1 MRRIIF
7 ARLNYFFQHSVHLTL
22 EKVYSTARRSKLVFQ
37 FFYCAAHQKGP
48 PQNTPAPDTL
58 SIYRIFHENAMPRS
72 STHTNPESQLVD
84 LYEHPG
90 HLLRRAQQISVS
102 IFHDELGGDVT
113 PVQYAV
119 LRTLSQHP
127 GIDQVSL
134 AGLVAIDTSTG
145 ATVCVRL
152 EEKGLLLREI
162 IPHNRRQRAL
172 RLTPAGEQMLAQS
185 IPGAQRLRKRLLEPL
200 SQDEQ
205 EQFMYLLSKLV
216 RLNNTQSRAPLA
228 GPKDR

>member
-1 MRRIIF
+1 
-7 ARLNYFFQHSVHLTL
+7 
-22 EKVYSTARRSKLVFQ
+22 
-37 FFYCAAHQKGP
+37 
-48 PQNTPAPDTL
+48 
-58 SIYRIFHENAMPRS
+58 MPRS

-145 ATVCVRL
+145 ATVCARL

-228 GPKDR
+228 GPKGS